1 MGKVYRVYRLDRET
15 EKKIPI
21 GTILERRNQSRGSAN
36 LAGLA
41 KLARKTYGKTPEERL
56 WIFLGEELIA

>member
-1 MGKVYRVYRLDRET
+1 MGKVYRVYRLDHET
-15 EKKIPI
+15 ETKVPI
-21 GTILERRNQSRGSAN
+21 GTVQERRNQSRGASN

-41 KLARKTYGKTPEERL
+41 KLARKIYAETPEEQT